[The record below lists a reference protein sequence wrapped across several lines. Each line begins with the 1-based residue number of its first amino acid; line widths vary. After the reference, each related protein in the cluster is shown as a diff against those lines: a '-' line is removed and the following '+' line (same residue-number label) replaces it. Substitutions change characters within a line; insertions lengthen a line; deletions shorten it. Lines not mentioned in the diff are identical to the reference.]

1 MGRRRP
7 TIRSSICRGPGSFAC
22 LAWVRFRPASHTGYG
37 AGCCGITPR
46 RRWCR
51 SRCWCRSLAP
61 RRRHLFSAKPSGR
74 CGFPEWS
81 SWSAASQSCCCRSA
95 RKPCPSSPECHM
107 SHSLLLAFVVFAV
120 VMFFTPGPNNVMLL
134 SSGLTHGFCRTLP
147 HIAGITIGV
156 AFMVAAVGLGL
167 GTVFIAYPV
176 LQTILK
182 YAGAAYLIYLSAAI
196 AMSGAAPSGQDNRRG
211 PMTFWGA
218 AVFQWINVKGWVM
231 VIGTITAY
239 AAIASFPWNI
249 VIQTAISLVMG
260 TLSTVAWAL
269 FGSALRPLLTSP
281 LAVRAFN
288 IVMAALL
295 LASLYPVFMDA

>member
-1 MGRRRP
+1 MSQP
-7 TIRSSICRGPGSFAC
+7 
-22 LAWVRFRPASHTGYG
+22 
-37 AGCCGITPR
+37 
-46 RRWCR
+46 
-51 SRCWCRSLAP
+51 
-61 RRRHLFSAKPSGR
+61 LFI
-74 CGFPEWS
+74 
-81 SWSAASQSCCCRSA
+81 
-95 RKPCPSSPECHM
+95 
-107 SHSLLLAFVVFAV
+107 AFVVFAT

-134 SSGLTHGFCRTLP
+134 SSGLTHGFRRTLP

-269 FGSALRPLLTSP
+269 FGSALRPVLTSP
-281 LAVRAFN
+281 WAVRAFN
-288 IVMAALL
+288 IVMALLL